1 MAMILT
7 ADEILLILGLLREK
21 YGPGYS
27 KDKEIALLQ
36 TKLSI
41 LLEAK
46 QRLEKRDG
54 QEKTQTT

>member
-7 ADEILLILGLLREK
+7 ADEILLILGLLSEK
-21 YGPGYS
+21 YGSGYS
-27 KDKEIALLQ
+27 EEKEIALLQ

-41 LLEAK
+41 LLEVQ

-54 QEKTQTT
+54 